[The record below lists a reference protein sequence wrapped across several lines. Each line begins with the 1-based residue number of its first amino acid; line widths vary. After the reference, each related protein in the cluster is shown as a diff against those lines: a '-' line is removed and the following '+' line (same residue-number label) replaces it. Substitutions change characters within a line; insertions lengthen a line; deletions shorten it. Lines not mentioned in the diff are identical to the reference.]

1 MRLALPPLDTHAHVD
16 TSVEPN
22 MLRELRSVVVAVTR
36 EPSEWDAA
44 LARTDPSTLWAI
56 GVHPGV
62 ARALDQFN
70 VAQFRR
76 ALAAT
81 VFVGEVGL
89 DGRAKNDGA
98 RQAEVFNA
106 VRDELLDAPR
116 PVTIHSTAAHGEVL
130 AALQARSV
138 VAPVLH
144 WWRGTPALTT
154 AAAEFGCFF
163 SVNGHEVANPLALD
177 LIPRASVSTETDY
190 PHTRRYDPTATRRGA
205 SMQLRH
211 TSKSDG
217 TPTAPAYAANSGT
230 TSARCSPKP
239 VSSIGCPARCSP
251 TSLLPAS
258 KADLLVH

>member
-16 TSVEPN
+16 TSVEPD

-36 EPSEWDAA
+36 EPSEWNAA

-62 ARALDQFN
+62 ARALDRFD
-70 VAQFRR
+70 VAEFRR

-89 DGRAKNDGA
+89 DGRATTNGA

-106 VRDELLDAPR
+106 VLDELLDAPR

-138 VAPVLH
+138 VAPILH
-144 WWRGTPALTT
+144 WWRGTPAQTT
-154 AAAEFGCFF
+154 VGVELGCFF
-163 SVNGHEVANPLALD
+163 SVNAHEVVNPRALD
-177 LIPRASVSTETDY
+177 LIPRARVLTETDY
-190 PHTRRYDPTATRRGA
+190 PHTRRYDPTATRPGSVDAVEAHLELRWDTDRIGVRR
-205 SMQLRH
+205 QLWRNF
-211 TSKSDG
+211 G
-217 TPTAPAYAANSGT
+217 
-230 TSARCSPKP
+230 
-239 VSSIGCPARCSP
+239 
-251 TSLLPAS
+251 SLLTRTGVIDRMPRTVLAS
-258 KADLLVH
+258 LATAGFEG